1 MDVHKVFEIRISR
14 LLESWET
21 ILSRPSE
28 GSYDDLKKR
37 VFLPAENELKSTT
50 TFGENWNLDNSL
62 KAVAMYI
69 KNRHIEVRVEN
80 SDFPTIKPDSW
91 KLKAGWIIVGG
102 DRLSRGFT
110 IENLAVSYMPRGLGV
125 GNADVIQQRGRF
137 FGYKRKYL
145 DLLRGWFFQ
154 DQIESYRNYTVHESI
169 MRQELKA
176 IDVDEIPLNS
186 WKRRFLIAQDLKPVR
201 QSVVSLEVVQKRLSP
216 FKQHMVFD
224 SSLHKSLDYNLSL
237 AHKNLDRLRPL
248 ELDNRN
254 DRRHYFRKLEVAET
268 LDLLASWKMSP
279 ENRAEL
285 DDIVWAL
292 SGLNDKGILDESYLI
307 LMDYEESKE
316 TQLVRK
322 RSTLRGEPD
331 RNRPLEKQVIANMF
345 QGPARDNP
353 EGYPGDSKMKFAGQS
368 ITVQVHLIEP
378 AMANKT
384 YPTVSALALLLPD
397 SLPGVIIEPD
407 SD

>member
-1 MDVHKVFEIRISR
+1 
-14 LLESWET
+14 
-21 ILSRPSE
+21 
-28 GSYDDLKKR
+28 
-37 VFLPAENELKSTT
+37 
-50 TFGENWNLDNSL
+50 
-62 KAVAMYI
+62 
-69 KNRHIEVRVEN
+69 
-80 SDFPTIKPDSW
+80 
-91 KLKAGWIIVGG
+91 
-102 DRLSRGFT
+102 
-110 IENLAVSYMPRGLGV
+110 
-125 GNADVIQQRGRF
+125 
-137 FGYKRKYL
+137 
-145 DLLRGWFFQ
+145 
-154 DQIESYRNYTVHESI
+154 

-224 SSLHKSLDYNLSL
+224 SSLHKSLDYNLSI
-237 AHKNLDRLRPL
+237 AYKNLDKLRPL

-254 DRRHYFRKLEVAET
+254 DRRHYFRELEVADT
-268 LDLLASWKMSP
+268 LELLASWKMSP

-307 LMDYEESKE
+307 LMDYEESKQM
-316 TQLVRK
+316 QLVRK

-345 QGPARDNP
+345 QGPARDNS

-378 AMANKT
+378 TMTNNT
-384 YPTVSALALLLPD
+384 FPTVAALALLLPD
-397 SLPGVIIEPD
+397 NLPGVIIEPD
-407 SD
+407 SN